1 MKRKR
6 SHTVW
11 LLCLLLAVSGC
22 GRRKSGIPR
31 PEGFFRIERSDTSYR
46 IAEPAFPLSF
56 EVPASSRDVQPNGN
70 PSWINI
76 VYPAYQA
83 TIWCSYLPLTPQ
95 NKERLFRESRDLVY
109 RHAAKTS
116 AITAQGYADESV
128 GKYAVLYTLAGDA
141 ATPLQFVAT
150 DSATYLFRGALYFD
164 TPVRADSVAPV
175 VGYIADDM
183 RHIIETLHTR
193 R

>member
-1 MKRKR
+1 MARVFAACRYTR
-6 SHTVW
+6 SR
-11 LLCLLLAVSGC
+11 LSRNRRSLFC
-22 GRRKSGIPR
+22 G
-31 PEGFFRIERSDTSYR
+31 
-46 IAEPAFPLSF
+46 
-56 EVPASSRDVQPNGN
+56 V
-70 PSWINI
+70 
-76 VYPAYQA
+76 
-83 TIWCSYLPLTPQ
+83 
-95 NKERLFRESRDLVY
+95 
-109 RHAAKTS
+109 S
-116 AITAQGYADESV
+116 AITAQGYADEAA